1 MERFVIKQNI
11 EHYRALL
18 DITTDLERR
27 GVFEKLLREEEA
39 KLKKYDDDNKKNRPA
54 PARRLNQSRFSSSGS
69 LAMLAAMRRA
79 SSLVSS
85 LAADRRPGFS
95 SVIDLRPA
103 ISRRLVELYLL
114 VLWPSAAA
122 PLTAN

>member
-39 KLKKYDDDNKKNRPA
+39 KLKKYDEDNKKE
-54 PARRLNQSRFSSSGS
+54 LSGS
-69 LAMLAAMRRA
+69 
-79 SSLVSS
+79 SKTV
-85 LAADRRPGFS
+85 
-95 SVIDLRPA
+95 
-103 ISRRLVELYLL
+103 
-114 VLWPSAAA
+114 
-122 PLTAN
+122 